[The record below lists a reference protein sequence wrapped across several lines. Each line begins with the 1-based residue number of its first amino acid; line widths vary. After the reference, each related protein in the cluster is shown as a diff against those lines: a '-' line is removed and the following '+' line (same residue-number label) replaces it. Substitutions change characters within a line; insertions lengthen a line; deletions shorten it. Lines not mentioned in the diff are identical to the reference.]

1 LSQPGPRGWPLVPR
15 GPYAQQ
21 MSRVAWS
28 GSVARVLHA
37 AEAASPVD
45 AVEAVTRELGVALGA
60 KEVSFLIADLSGRA
74 LVRLAHVPLH
84 RREEQFAG
92 ATLALAERRDAEE
105 MATVLPFDGGPA
117 EQAVR
122 TQTVQVMPPDESPSA
137 TAAADQWTVL
147 APMTE
152 RGEVIGL
159 LELGLPREPD
169 ADTVAEIAQLAHL
182 LAFVVIANCR
192 HTDLFEWGQRSRQSS
207 LSAEIQQ
214 RLLPGPRTCEA
225 GAFTLSAWLEPA
237 AEIAG
242 DTFDY
247 SLARDLLHLSMTDA
261 MGHGVAAALTATLC
275 VGGLRGARR
284 QGASLLEQASAT
296 NAALALNAGSST
308 VEDFVTGLIGRV
320 DLRNGTLEMVNAGH
334 VAPYL
339 LREGQVRTVDLPA
352 DLPFGLYP
360 ETTYHSTLV
369 ALQPGDRVV
378 FVTDGMLE
386 RNAAGIDLSAAI
398 QETGALH
405 PREAARRLADSVL
418 RATGHDLKDDATVM
432 FLDWHGGHHRERNA
446 ESGADQE
453 RASAPLA

>member
-1 LSQPGPRGWPLVPR
+1 MV
-15 GPYAQQ
+15 PYAPE
-21 MSRVAWS
+21 MAHAESS
-28 GSVARVLHA
+28 GRFRRVLDA

-60 KEVSFLIADLSGRA
+60 TEVSFLIADLSGRA
-74 LVRLAHVPLH
+74 LVRLAHVPL
-84 RREEQFAG
+84 QQVG
-92 ATLALAERRDAEE
+92 ANSGGQTLAPGQRRDAEE
-105 MATVLPFDGGPA
+105 FATVLPFDGGPA

-122 TQTVQVMPPDESPSA
+122 TQTVQVLAPGEPPLGKA
-137 TAAADQWTVL
+137 TAAQWTVL

-159 LELGLPREPD
+159 LELRVPHEPD
-169 ADTVAEIAQLAHL
+169 VDTVAEIAGLAHL
-182 LAFVVIANCR
+182 LAFVVIANRR
-192 HTDLFEWGQRSRQSS
+192 HTDLYEWGQRTRRSS

-237 AEIAG
+237 ADIAG

-296 NAALALNAGSST
+296 NAALAANTVQST
-308 VEDFVTGLIGRV
+308 PDNFVTGLVGRL
-320 DLRNGTLEMVNAGH
+320 DLRVGTLELVNAGH

-339 LREGQVRTVDLPA
+339 MRDGRVMTVDLPP
-352 DLPFGLYP
+352 DLPFGLFP
-360 ETTYHSTLV
+360 ETTYHSTVL
-369 ALQPGDRVV
+369 ALEPGDRVV
-378 FVTDGMLE
+378 MVTDGMLE
-386 RNAAGIDLSAAI
+386 RNAAGLRLPMAI

-405 PREAARRLADSVL
+405 PREAVRRLADSVL
-418 RATGHDLKDDATVM
+418 SATGRDLRDDATTM
-432 FLDWHGGHHRERNA
+432 LLDWRGGHDRQRKA
-446 ESGADQE
+446 LSGADPA
-453 RASAPLA
+453 RASDPLT

>member
-1 LSQPGPRGWPLVPR
+1 MLD
-15 GPYAQQ
+15 
-21 MSRVAWS
+21 
-28 GSVARVLHA
+28 A

-60 KEVSFLIADLSGRA
+60 TEVSFLIADLSGRA
-74 LVRLAHVPLH
+74 LVRLAHVPPH
-84 RREEQFAG
+84 QVEEHIDSRRPASG
-92 ATLALAERRDAEE
+92 ERRDAGEL
-105 MATVLPFDGGPA
+105 ATVLPFDGGPA

-122 TQTVQVMPPDESPSA
+122 TQTVQVLPPEEPPA
-137 TAAADQWTVL
+137 GTASADQWTVL

-159 LELGLPREPD
+159 LELHVPEEPD
-169 ADTVAEIAQLAHL
+169 PDTVAEIARLAHL
-182 LAFVVIANCR
+182 LAFVVIANRR
-192 HTDLFEWGQRSRQSS
+192 HTDLYEWGQRSRRSS

-296 NAALALNAGSST
+296 NAALATNASASALD
-308 VEDFVTGLIGRV
+308 DFVTGVIGRL
-320 DLRNGTLEMVNAGH
+320 DLQVGTLELVNAGH

-339 LREGQVRTVDLPA
+339 MRDGRVSAMDLPA
-352 DLPFGLYP
+352 DPPFGMFA
-360 ETTYHSTLV
+360 ETTYRSTVLD
-369 ALQPGDRVV
+369 LEPGDRIVV
-378 FVTDGMLE
+378 VTDGMLE
-386 RNAAGIDLSAAI
+386 RNAAGFGLPAAI
-398 QETGALH
+398 QETGELH
-405 PREAARRLADSVL
+405 PREAVRRLADSVL
-418 RATGHDLKDDATVM
+418 QATGHDLEDDATVLL
-432 FLDWHGGHHRERNA
+432 LDWHGGHHRQRRTTL
-446 ESGADQE
+446 GADPV
-453 RASAPLA
+453 RASDPLT

>member
-1 LSQPGPRGWPLVPR
+1 MLQHMAPAES
-15 GPYAQQ
+15 
-21 MSRVAWS
+21 S
-28 GSVARVLHA
+28 GRLGRVLDA

-60 KEVSFLIADLSGRA
+60 TEVSFLIADLSGRA

-84 RREEQFAG
+84 QG
-92 ATLALAERRDAEE
+92 AAHSGGTTLAPDERRDAEE
-105 MATVLPFDGGPA
+105 FATVLPFDGGPA

-122 TQTVQVMPPDESPSA
+122 TQTVQVLAPEDDA
-137 TAAADQWTVL
+137 GDAAAAADAADGWTVL

-159 LELGLPREPD
+159 LELRVPQEPD
-169 ADTVAEIAQLAHL
+169 VDTVAEIARLAHL
-182 LAFVVIANCR
+182 LAFVVIANRR
-192 HTDLFEWGQRSRQSS
+192 HTDLFEWGQRSRRSS

-296 NAALALNAGSST
+296 NAALASNALEGGRD
-308 VEDFVTGLIGRV
+308 DFVTGLVGRL
-320 DLRNGTLEMVNAGH
+320 DLRAGTLELVNAGH

-339 LREGQVRTVDLPA
+339 MRDRSISAVDLPA
-352 DLPFGLYP
+352 DLPFGMFL
-360 ETTYHSTLV
+360 ETTYHSTVLP
-369 ALQPGDRVV
+369 LEPGDRVV
-378 FVTDGMLE
+378 LVTDGMLE
-386 RNAAGIDLSAAI
+386 RNAAGIDLSSAI
-398 QETGALH
+398 LQTAELH
-405 PREAARRLADSVL
+405 PREAVRRLADSVL
-418 RATGHDLKDDATVM
+418 YATGQDLKDDATVM
-432 FLDWHGGHHRERNA
+432 LLDWHGGHDRQRTTL
-446 ESGADQE
+446 SGADPV
-453 RASAPLA
+453 RASDPLT